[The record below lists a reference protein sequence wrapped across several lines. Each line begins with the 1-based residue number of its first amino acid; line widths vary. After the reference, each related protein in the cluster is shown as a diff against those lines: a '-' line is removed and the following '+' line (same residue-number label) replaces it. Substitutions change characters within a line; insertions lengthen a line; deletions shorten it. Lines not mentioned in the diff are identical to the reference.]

1 MLNIFT
7 NNDSVYVEN
16 NRIYLTE
23 KAVNDYGINLRE
35 RINMLGI
42 DSPETVIKSILR
54 QVTRQVYNYIHSF
67 SIYNELQDWTILNIK
82 SAANIVIDALLIQ
95 VEYVTQVGNLSFS
108 MDKSHRELILSS
120 ELYDQ
125 LSITIPEIG
134 RSIIYS
140 GV

>member
-67 SIYNELQDWTILNIK
+67 SIHNELQDWTILNIK

>member
-67 SIYNELQDWTILNIK
+67 SINNELQDWTILNIK